1 MSSGGRL
8 ALGAGASLA
17 ALVVA
22 AFLIGGGGTVSA
34 RGPQMVQL
42 PDNTSLIGQPP
53 AAIAPASTPL
63 PLTPAAAPP
72 LDSGIWSTPAQF
84 APPE

>member
-22 AFLIGGGGTVSA
+22 AFLIGGGGTVTA
-34 RGPQMVQL
+34 RGPQMVQV
-42 PDNTSLIGQPP
+42 PENTSLIGQPP
-53 AAIAPASTPL
+53 AAIAPAPTLL
-63 PLTPAAAPP
+63 PSPPAAAPTSN
-72 LDSGIWSTPAQF
+72 SGIWSTPAQF